1 MGTYRCRWGEAHDLI
16 LGLMRETASHLFAD
30 LARMKHAM
38 SMADVHLIHLAVGW
52 FNGHRGKGD
61 EPLSAPE
68 IYEKAVDAVTV
79 TDDDRAHAE
88 QLLMSLSVVSD

>member
-16 LGLMRETASHLFAD
+16 LGLMHETASHLFAD

-52 FNGHRGKGD
+52 FNGHRGKGA
-61 EPLSAPE
+61 EPMSAPE
-68 IYEKAVDAVTV
+68 IYEKAVESVTV
-79 TDDDRAHAE
+79 TDDDRQFAD
-88 QLLMSLSVVSD
+88 QLLMSMTAMPE